1 MRAQK
6 ISPCRIFH
14 VTKIAARGNFF
25 APWWNSVAELVEATI
40 CLLSAKSSDVAST
53 SSATGEP
60 TDSAKAQRLSGAEIE
75 EDHAEEDEGEVD
87 GFAAEV
93 LLLEDNRGEEEADDD
108 AAAADHRD
116 D

>member
-1 MRAQK
+1 MAVRCLQAQK

-25 APWWNSVAELVEATI
+25 APWWHSVAELVEAT
-40 CLLSAKSSDVAST
+40 
-53 SSATGEP
+53 GEA
-60 TDSAKAQRLSGAEIE
+60 TDSAKAQRLFGAEVE